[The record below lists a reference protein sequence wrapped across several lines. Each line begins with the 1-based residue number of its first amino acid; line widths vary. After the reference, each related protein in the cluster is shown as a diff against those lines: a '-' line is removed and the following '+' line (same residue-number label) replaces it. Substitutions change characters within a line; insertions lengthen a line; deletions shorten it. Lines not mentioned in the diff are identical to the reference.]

1 MLLSHQLIQ
10 LKWTLVNSIKRN
22 QTNSWTVF
30 LPCMFLL
37 EEDWGDEGKKHE
49 LTPECLSLDPDKAK
63 LASFHAYTT
72 AACRKEPSAI
82 SVAFA
87 HAQSFVCHPLVNV

>member
-30 LPCMFLL
+30 LPYVFLL
-37 EEDWGDEGKKHE
+37 EEDWGDKGKKHE

-63 LASFHAYTT
+63 LASIYAYPR
-72 AACRKEPSAI
+72 ALRRKGLSAI
-82 SVAFA
+82 SVAFP
-87 HAQSFVCHPLVNV
+87 HAQSPLVNE